1 MCLVFYAKQMPQ
13 KNKAVLLNELFL
25 KISTLSTVP
34 APVRRE
40 RKRRDV
46 LTRIEVAE
54 GPLAALRDCV
64 DHRLRIKVRTHIFY

>member
-1 MCLVFYAKQMPQ
+1 MS
-13 KNKAVLLNELFL
+13 NFL
-25 KISTLSTVP
+25 KISLSTVP

-64 DHRLRIKVRTHIFY
+64 DHRLRIKVHIIFY